1 LHETRT
7 SEASEG
13 HKESSRKRI
22 SENEAALEKSLS
34 NTLVQLFVVNTL
46 KDALDSSYEKLSVKD
61 SQRMLETL

>member
-1 LHETRT
+1 MWKEIIETICQCFEQCKPGNIIEQIDTFISLHDTRT

-34 NTLVQLFVVNTL
+34 FTLV
-46 KDALDSSYEKLSVKD
+46 
-61 SQRMLETL
+61 